1 MGRYN
6 GPVCRLCRRAGE
18 KLFLKGEKCFS
29 PKCAVD
35 KRPTPPGQ
43 VVGRRKRLSE
53 RGIQLREKQKARWT
67 YGLLERQMVKYYQ
80 EAKMKPGMTGKT
92 LLQRLELRL
101 DNTFYRLGLA
111 DSRAQARE
119 LIVQG
124 HITVNGQKMDI
135 PSARVNIGDVIGF
148 VESFKKSGFY
158 KERIKDL
165 QRKPIPGWL
174 SLDTTAV
181 TGKVIAEPQISDM
194 DTKIEDRLIVEYYSR

>member
-18 KLFLKGEKCFS
+18 KLFLKGEKCFG
-29 PKCAVD
+29 PKCTID

-43 VVGRRKRLSE
+43 VSSRRKRLSE

-80 EAKMKPGMTGKT
+80 EAKMKPGMTGQT

-101 DNTFYRLGLA
+101 DNVFYRLGLS
-111 DSRAQARE
+111 DSRKQGRE

-124 HITVNGQKMDI
+124 HATVNGKKMDI
-135 PSARVNIGDVIGF
+135 PSMMLNVGDVIGF
-148 VESFKKSGFY
+148 VESSKKSVFY
-158 KERIKDL
+158 QDRIKDL

-174 SLDTTAV
+174 SLDTTSV
-181 TGKVIAEPQISDM
+181 TGKVIAVPQMSDM